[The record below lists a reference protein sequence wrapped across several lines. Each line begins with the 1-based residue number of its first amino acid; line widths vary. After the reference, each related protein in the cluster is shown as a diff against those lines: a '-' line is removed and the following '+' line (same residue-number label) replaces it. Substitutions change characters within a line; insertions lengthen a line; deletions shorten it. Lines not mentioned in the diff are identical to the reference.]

1 MILKGLIFDFF
12 FFIIWIRINNISLIF
27 DWIYIDVEKNFF
39 IYLIGVV
46 LVFFLMYSSLVF
58 CLILKFI
65 VILYSI

>member
-65 VILYSI
+65 IILYSI